1 MSGRPAPARR
11 QAGAALLTAMI
22 IVALVATLA
31 SGMVWQQWR
40 TLQVEQAERGQAQAA
55 WVLQG
60 ALDWTLLILRED
72 ARTKGSAAAVDHL
85 GEPWAVPLA
94 EARLS
99 TFLAADR
106 DHSDDAPD
114 AFLSGAISDAQAR
127 YNLRN
132 VVQQGKVVPAE
143 LLTLQRLCRQVG
155 LAEDTADRLASALR
169 RAQPA
174 SGGQDSDGGS
184 ETPLMPERAEQL
196 GWLGLDPLSLQLLLP
211 QVTLLPVATP
221 VNLNTASRE
230 VLAAVLV
237 GSDLAGVDR
246 LIQHRRSDPLRNIGD
261 ATPLLGA
268 QVSPDP
274 ARTSVSTQY
283 FEVVGA
289 LRTED
294 LVVTQRS
301 LIERRDMNNLRILRT
316 ERIAPERV
324 ASPGFQP

>member
-174 SGGQDSDGGS
+174 SGSQDSDGGG